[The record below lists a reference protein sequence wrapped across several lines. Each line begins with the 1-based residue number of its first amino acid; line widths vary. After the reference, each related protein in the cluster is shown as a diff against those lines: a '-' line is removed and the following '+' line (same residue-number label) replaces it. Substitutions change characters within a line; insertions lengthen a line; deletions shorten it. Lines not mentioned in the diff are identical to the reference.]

1 MDSSTVITMVLAG
14 LVGVGSGVLAALLGV
29 GGAVITT
36 PAIRVLGATPIQAVG
51 STVPAIFPGAIAGT
65 LRYAREGLVDWSAAL
80 GLGISGSIIAV
91 GGALVSDRVPG
102 GVLMVFTAVLMLWS
116 GISVAR
122 GGRRSGGT
130 SSPTPS
136 AALVIPDDEG
146 GLIGEAFEGTEA
158 FETET
163 ALDYGTD
170 DVPDTGG
177 GAGGDVAGGGAT
189 GGAARGDDSVVPRHP
204 LPLLVLLGA
213 AAGFV
218 AGLLGVGGGIVIMPV
233 LTGPLKVPMKAAVA
247 SSLVAVAIFSVPTLI
262 THAVLGHIDWT
273 YALPL
278 MVGVVPGARIGSRL
292 TIGADER
299 TIRRLFGIVIVVFA
313 IIYGASEIATM

>member
-1 MDSSTVITMVLAG
+1 VDSSTVITMVLAG

-122 GGRRSGGT
+122 GGRRAGGT

>member
-1 MDSSTVITMVLAG
+1 MVLAG